1 MKARAKAPGERR
13 GKALRK
19 QLATKAAKAPRPRCR
34 RQAKGVDDATL
45 EQQRTQLE
53 LQRAYKLPAKELFP
67 YGKKA
72 IVDAPKNKASIENIV
87 SGATRLT
94 FTPSGWRG

>member
-1 MKARAKAPGERR
+1 MRAWNEGSRCWRSP
-13 GKALRK
+13 RK
-19 QLATKAAKAPRPRCR
+19 QLATKAAKRHAPAAHAAAMPKECATATPSSSALAGTWRH
-34 RQAKGVDDATL
+34 QAT
-45 EQQRTQLE
+45 
-53 LQRAYKLPAKELFP
+53 AKELFP

-94 FTPSGWRG
+94 FTPSGMAR